1 MAMGFEWELVQES
14 ADRNTKRLQVP
25 GGWVYLVTEKRDS
38 GAGGILS
45 QTLTFVP
52 MPSVGSLPS

>member
-1 MAMGFEWELVQES
+1 MQMGYEWELVQKS
-14 ADRNTKRLQVP
+14 GDRDTKRLQVP
-25 GGWVYLVTEKRDS
+25 GGWVYLVTEKRDA

-52 MPSVGSLPS
+52 MPTGQG